1 MDLVFE
7 ASDGYITAG
16 AISDKEWVGMCR
28 SLNREDLIDDERFAT
43 ARGRGLNGDE
53 RKRITGE
60 EIAKWPREEIL
71 ARMRENGV
79 PSAPLLKRSELLD
92 NDQIQA
98 GGSVFRSEYTAFGE
112 VRQAAPAARFSA
124 SPSEIAGPAPR
135 LGEHSV
141 DILQALG
148 YSEEECSQLVEQNII
163 KA

>member
-16 AISDKEWVGMCR
+16 AISDKEWIGMCR

-71 ARMRENGV
+71 ARMWENGV

-98 GGSVFRSEYTAFGE
+98 SESVVLSEYSAFGE
-112 VRQAAPAARFSA
+112 VRQAAPAAGLARV
-124 SPSEIAGPAPR
+124 R
-135 LGEHSV
+135 V
-141 DILQALG
+141 K
-148 YSEEECSQLVEQNII
+148 SQGRRHAWVSTRSTYCRHWATQKKN
-163 KA
+163 AVN